1 MDRSEDVKL
10 SLRKDLKKAIGAEI
24 KNVEIVYSDIG
35 IFQKI
40 GSVKVI
46 FPKPE
51 EVENN
56 GEM

>member
-1 MDRSEDVKL
+1 LKKE
-10 SLRKDLKKAIGAEI
+10 LKKAIGAEI

-40 GSVKVI
+40 GSVKII

-51 EVENN
+51 EVDNN
-56 GEM
+56 GVI